1 MELEIEV
8 SAFLFPYRPRATLS
22 LPLLPSIPLS
32 FATLASFPLLAFS
45 QSKVSPKARA
55 RRLPPAPARVLWRTF
70 CAWQQLF

>member
-8 SAFLFPYRPRATLS
+8 SAFLFPYRPGATLS
-22 LPLLPSIPLS
+22 LPLLASFPLS

-55 RRLPPAPARVLWRTF
+55 LRLPPPAQLLWRTF
-70 CAWQQLF
+70 CA

>member
-22 LPLLPSIPLS
+22 LPLLPSFLLS

-45 QSKVSPKARA
+45 QSKVSPKA
-55 RRLPPAPARVLWRTF
+55 
-70 CAWQQLF
+70 